1 MRTTVANARLV
12 YVDPSAL
19 LKLYVHEPES
29 AAMSAWRARH
39 REALIV
45 THHGRAEVNNGIC
58 LAAFRGQITA
68 PAMIDALDS
77 FDEDFAEGRCVQADL
92 LWRATLNR
100 AMALSRAHTPSV
112 GCRTLDV
119 LHVASALE
127 LGFGKFLTFDH
138 RQQELGR
145 AAGLKVGSP

>member
-1 MRTTVANARLV
+1 
-12 YVDPSAL
+12 
-19 LKLYVHEPES
+19 
-29 AAMSAWRARH
+29 MSAWRARH
-39 REALIV
+39 REALTI
-45 THHGRAEVNNGIC
+45 THHGRAEINNGIC

-77 FDEDFAEGRCVQADL
+77 FDEDFAEGRYVQADL

-100 AMALSRAHTPSV
+100 AVALSRARTHEV

-138 RQQELGR
+138 RQQKLAR
-145 AAGLKVGSP
+145 DAGLKIVNP